1 MREIRA
7 RVSEQHGIE
16 LSNQQIQELA
26 SRRLEA
32 ILDPRTIKP
41 SLMDELRRAA
51 GVPAE
56 TKPAD
61 LPPQYAFEA
70 STLYESPNGF
80 LRFTRRLLGPLLK
93 LFFNP
98 DALIQALDAQTRLNK
113 AAAMREA
120 DERRRQ
126 AEWNGLH
133 YEILRR
139 LVTDIA
145 RAGIETQ
152 NLALR
157 VESLGA
163 KVDFNERRVRG
174 LEQTQHQLK
183 PSARPAEAPAP
194 PPSPAA
200 STAPA
205 EARSTSSD
213 SSERV
218 SSEGSAEG
226 GRRRRRRRRGRRSGG
241 GQPHDMSAPPTNG
254 PSAGLSESPN
264 QHADESDDSDLVSE
278 EAIDAAG
285 ELSDVTGTPATDVEP
300 PADSSPVEPV
310 LHVAPVP
317 NPPSAPREDATMS
330 EVGDQGSGIRD
341 HEPSTS
347 DPRSLI
353 PDPRSG
359 D

>member
-1 MREIRA
+1 MREIRT

-61 LPPQYAFEA
+61 LPPQYAFDA

-80 LRFTRRLLGPLLK
+80 LRFTRRLLGPLLR

-98 DALIQALDAQTRLNK
+98 EALIQALDAQTRLNK
-113 AAAMREA
+113 AAAIREA

-152 NLALR
+152 SLALR
-157 VESLGA
+157 VESLSA
-163 KVDFNERRVRG
+163 NVDFNERRVRG
-174 LEQTQHQLK
+174 LEQTQHQSK
-183 PSARPAEAPAP
+183 PSIRPAEAQAP
-194 PPSPAA
+194 LPSPPA

-205 EARSTSSD
+205 EARSSSPD
-213 SSERV
+213 SSERA
-218 SSEGSAEG
+218 SSEGSTEG
-226 GRRRRRRRRGRRSGG
+226 GRRRRRRRRGRRSGS
-241 GQPHDMSAPPTNG
+241 GQPHDMSGPPANG
-254 PSAGLSESPN
+254 PSASPSEGPIE
-264 QHADESDDSDLVSE
+264 HADESDDGDTSE
-278 EAIDAAG
+278 EAIDAGG
-285 ELSDVTGTPATDVEP
+285 ELSSVTGTSAADVER
-300 PADSSPVEPV
+300 PADPSPVEPA

-317 NPPSAPREDATMS
+317 EPPAASREDASMS
-330 EVGDQGSGIRD
+330 DVGDPGSGIGD
-341 HEPSTS
+341 QEPSTP